1 MLARY
6 GNQWANQFSDERVLK
21 LAIAEWQDI
30 LKNCDAEDI
39 AHGLQEYRGMYPPNA
54 IQFLD
59 ACMKH
64 DRLPAPC
71 YKDYDDAYDP
81 KALQELKSDQSTG
94 KSYLD
99 KIKGDL
105 A

>member
-21 LAIAEWQDI
+21 LAMAEWQDI
-30 LKNCDAEDI
+30 LKNCDKADI
-39 AHGLQEYRGMYPPNA
+39 AYGLQDYRGVYPPNA
-54 IQFLD
+54 MQFLE
-59 ACMKH
+59 ACLNH

-71 YKDYDDAYDP
+71 YKEYESDP
-81 KALQELKSDQSTG
+81 NALEQLKSDQKTG
-94 KSYLD
+94 RSFLD

-105 A
+105 K